1 MAENLSATAGPT
13 GFLRGG
19 FIQTLVEDS
28 SLMNSI
34 QNKLFIG
41 GKFVDA
47 LDGATIEVFNPH
59 DNSLITR
66 IAEAKAADVDL
77 AVAAAE
83 RAFPAWSAMAAAE
96 RGRLLLKLADRI
108 EAEADY
114 LAKLEAIDTGHPIR
128 DARNI
133 DVLRTAA
140 CYRYFGG
147 MADKFQGSLV
157 PVETGFL
164 NYVSRVPVGVVGQ
177 IVPWNFPLMFTSWK
191 MGPAL
196 AAGNTVVMKP
206 SEITPLSTLRIAE
219 MMAEIGF
226 PEGVV
231 NIVVGYGA
239 TAGQH
244 LAEHPAVGK
253 ISFTGSTNIGRRIVE
268 ASKGNLKRVQL
279 ELGGKGANII
289 FEDANLIA
297 AVNGSAW
304 AIFHNQGQA
313 CIAGSRLIIHE
324 KVADEFLD
332 RFVTLAKS
340 IRLGN
345 PLDPDTEMGPLT
357 STVHR
362 DRVLA
367 FVDVAKQQGGEIL
380 SGGKAPSHPD
390 LAAGCYVEPTI
401 VRAKPT
407 DRVSQEEVFG
417 PFVTVTT
424 FKDDAEALQIANATE
439 YGLGSGLWT
448 RDLSRAHK
456 MARDIRAGMVW
467 VNSYKRV
474 NPGSPFGGVGQS
486 GYGREMGFEAMH
498 DYTEAKSVWVNV
510 DAQILPHFKR

>member
-1 MAENLSATAGPT
+1 MS
-13 GFLRGG
+13 
-19 FIQTLVEDS
+19 
-28 SLMNSI
+28 SI

-47 LDGATIEVFNPH
+47 KDGATIDVLNPH

-66 IAEAKAADVDL
+66 VAEAKAADVDA
-77 AVAAAE
+77 AVDAAE
-83 RAFPAWSAMAAAE
+83 RAFPLWSGMPAAE
-96 RGRLLLKLADRI
+96 RGKLLLKLADRI
-108 EAEADY
+108 EAEADA
-114 LAKLEAIDTGHPIR
+114 LAHLEAIDTGHPIR
-128 DARNI
+128 DAKNI

-147 MADKFQGSLV
+147 MADKFQGSLI
-157 PVETGFL
+157 PVEAGFL
-164 NYVSRVPVGVVGQ
+164 NYVSRAPIGVVGQ

-191 MGPAL
+191 LGPAL

-231 NIVVGYGA
+231 NVVIGYGA

-244 LAEHPAVGK
+244 LAEHGKVGK
-253 ISFTGSTNIGRRIVE
+253 ISFTGSTAIGRRIVE

-279 ELGGKGANII
+279 ELGGKGANIV
-289 FEDANLIA
+289 FDDANLIA

-324 KVADEFLD
+324 KVADEFIE
-332 RFVTLAKS
+332 RFTTLAKS

-362 DRVLA
+362 DRVLSY
-367 FVDVAKQQGGEIL
+367 VEVAKQQGGEIL
-380 SGGKAPSHPD
+380 AGGKAPSNPD
-390 LAAGCYVEPTI
+390 LAQGCYIEPTI

-424 FKDDAEALQIANATE
+424 FKDDADALRIANSTE

-467 VNSYKRV
+467 INSYKRV

-510 DAQILPHFKR
+510 DAQIPPHFKR